1 MRNLCDAIEEY
12 IKEVL
17 RSAEGVAEIQR
28 NSLAEQLGCAPSQ
41 INYVLDTRFR
51 VERGYFI
58 ESRRGGGGY
67 IRIVRKEFGPE
78 KDLVEM
84 VRSRIPDSL
93 PRAKAEDYIDL
104 LEEEGLVSSR
114 EAVILK
120 EAIGD
125 GISVVSRDY
134 RDIVRA
140 ALFRAMLLGLA
151 RISTPAD
158 GGGD

>member
-17 RSAEGVAEIQR
+17 RSAEGVAEIRR

-41 INYVLDTRFR
+41 INYVLETRFR

-67 IRIVRKEFGPE
+67 IRIMRKELGPE
-78 KDLVEM
+78 KGLVEM
-84 VRSRIPDSL
+84 VSSRIPDSL
-93 PRAKAEDYIDL
+93 PRAKAEDYVGL
-104 LEEEGLVSSR
+104 LEEEGLVSPR
-114 EAVILK
+114 EAAILK
-120 EAIGD
+120 GAVGD
-125 GISVVSRDY
+125 GISVVSREY

-140 ALFRAMLLGLA
+140 AVLRSMLLGLA
-151 RISTPAD
+151 RMSQPVD